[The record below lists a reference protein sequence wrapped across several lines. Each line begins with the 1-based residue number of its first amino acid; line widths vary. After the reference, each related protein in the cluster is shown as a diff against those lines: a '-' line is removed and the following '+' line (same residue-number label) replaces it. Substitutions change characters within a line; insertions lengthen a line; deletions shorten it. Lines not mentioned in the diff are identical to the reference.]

1 MGPVDADA
9 FHAAEPSLEQS
20 FHGTLVQYQDEGKL
34 RRQLR
39 ELQFGA
45 SRVAF
50 VERNRINAMA
60 EFERFSG
67 DPSLL
72 EQFEG
77 VRMKS
82 AGVAVP
88 GRARFLVDHL
98 DPDSALRQSQRAE
111 HAHRTGS
118 NYQHFSLILS
128 LHGSVP
134 QP

>member
-1 MGPVDADA
+1 MGPLDADV
-9 FHAAEPSLEQS
+9 FHAAELLFEQI
-20 FHGTLVQYQDEGKL
+20 FQGTLGQDQDEGKL

-67 DPSLL
+67 NPPLL
-72 EQFEG
+72 EKFER

-88 GRARFLVDHL
+88 GRAGFLVDHL
-98 DPDSALRQSQRAE
+98 DPDSALRQSQRAK
-111 HAHRTGS
+111 HAYRTGS
-118 NYQHFSLILS
+118 SYQHFSL
-128 LHGSVP
+128 
-134 QP
+134 